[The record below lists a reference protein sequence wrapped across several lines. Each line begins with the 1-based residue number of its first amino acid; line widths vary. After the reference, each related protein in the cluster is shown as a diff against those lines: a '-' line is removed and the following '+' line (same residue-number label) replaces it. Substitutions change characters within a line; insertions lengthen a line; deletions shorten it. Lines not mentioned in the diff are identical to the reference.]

1 MKWIVCVCVAV
12 WVGVYSHLVDC
23 LTLFFSSSKYNIV
36 MVKDENYIKKWRAD
50 FLFITNIML

>member
-1 MKWIVCVCVAV
+1 MCVCVAV